1 MFPKAML
8 IGIAILTLVTMAC
21 GITIN
26 LPINEVKV
34 GSTEVEEI
42 SVPLPKESGTT
53 TRLTLGFGA
62 GEIRVAPGAQ
72 GTLVQGTA
80 TYNVKDLKPEVT
92 IVGNDVSLQS
102 GDLQISGIPLRFGK
116 DFKNAWDLKLG
127 NAPLDLTINAGAYK
141 GEFDLGGL
149 AIQSLRMSDGAAD
162 VHLGFSAPNLGE
174 MDTLRYDTG
183 ASKVE
188 LTGLANANFETLV
201 FKGGAGQ
208 YTLDFSG
215 ELKRDATVTID
226 SGLSSLT
233 VVVPDG
239 VSTRV
244 FVDGGLANVDLSGGW
259 DKSGNE
265 YTLDGEGPRLTIN
278 VNIGAGSLSLKNK

>member
-26 LPINEVKV
+26 LPVNDVKI
-34 GSTEVEEI
+34 GSTVVEEI

-53 TRLTLGFGA
+53 TQLSLGFGA
-62 GEIRVAPGAQ
+62 GEIRLAPGAQ
-72 GTLVQGTA
+72 NSLVQGTA
-80 TYNVKDLKPEVT
+80 TYNVKDLKPEMT
-92 IVGNDVSLQS
+92 IDGNNVSLQT
-102 GDLQISGIPLRFGK
+102 GDLEVNGIPLRFGK
-116 DFKNAWDLKLG
+116 DFKNIWDLKLG
-127 NAPLDLTINAGAYK
+127 NAPMDLTITAGAYE

-149 AIQSLRMSDGAAD
+149 PIQSLHISDGAAD
-162 VHLGFSAPNLGE
+162 VHMGFSAPNPDN

-188 LTGLANANFETLV
+188 LTGLANANFETLI
-201 FKGGAGQ
+201 FKGGAGD

-226 SGLSSLT
+226 SGLSSVT

-244 FVDGGLANVDLSGGW
+244 FVDGGLANVDISGGW

-265 YTLDGEGPRLTIN
+265 YTLAGEGPRLTIN
-278 VNIGAGSLSLKNK
+278 VNIGAGSLTLKNR